1 MPIYSRGDVLLVRY
15 PFTDLS
21 GVKVR
26 PAVVVHAPH
35 PSQDSFVVPLT
46 SRLTALQP
54 GEFALADWEKAGLN
68 VPTAVKRGTSH
79 DPPQPDRQIYRSF
92 VCAGFSKFG
101 EITARMVGALIVTNF
116 FVPRFPS

>member
-1 MPIYSRGDVLLVRY
+1 MPNYSINDVLLVRY

-46 SRLTALQP
+46 SRLASLQP
-54 GEFALADWEKAGLN
+54 GEFVLAAWEKAGLAEDRRPKTEDGRTTDDRRPTPSS
-68 VPTAVKRGTSH
+68 VPGPLPGMGKAS
-79 DPPQPDRQIYRSF
+79 QI
-92 VCAGFSKFG
+92 VC
-101 EITARMVGALIVTNF
+101 
-116 FVPRFPS
+116 

>member
-1 MPIYSRGDVLLVRY
+1 MPNYSRNDILLVRY

-46 SRLTALQP
+46 SRLAALQP
-54 GEFALADWEKAGLN
+54 GEFALADWEKVGLN
-68 VPTAVKRGTSH
+68 VPTAVKRG
-79 DPPQPDRQIYRSF
+79 IYTIHPSLIAKLIGHLSAKDSRSLEKSLREWL
-92 VCAGFSKFG
+92 G
-101 EITARMVGALIVTNF
+101 L
-116 FVPRFPS
+116 

>member
-1 MPIYSRGDVLLVRY
+1 MPNYSRNDILLVRY

-46 SRLTALQP
+46 SRLAALQA
-54 GEFALADWEKAGLN
+54 GEFALADWEKAGLAEDRRPKTDS
-68 VPTAVKRGTSH
+68 VPCLPSSVIRLPSIF
-79 DPPQPDRQIYRSF
+79 PPRPRS
-92 VCAGFSKFG
+92 SPLPM
-101 EITARMVGALIVTNF
+101 T
-116 FVPRFPS
+116 